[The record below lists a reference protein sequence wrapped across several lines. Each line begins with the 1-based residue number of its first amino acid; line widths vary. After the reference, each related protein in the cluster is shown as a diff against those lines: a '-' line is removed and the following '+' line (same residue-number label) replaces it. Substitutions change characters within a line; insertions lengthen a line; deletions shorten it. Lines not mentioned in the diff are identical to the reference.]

1 MGSKGLTIQDVSR
14 HFGTGDSRVDA
25 VKGANFMVQPGEVVA
40 LVGPSGSGKSTL
52 LSMAGALLRPSE
64 GEVRL
69 GDDNI
74 STLPGDRRTRLRLER
89 IGFIFQGS
97 NLISYLTALEQLQF
111 IGKML
116 GLDSKET
123 TKRAESLLE
132 ELGMAKR
139 KDHYPEQMSGG
150 ERQRI
155 AIARSLMNEPALILA
170 DEPTASLDSQRG
182 HQVVELLANEVHRRN
197 AAAILVTHD
206 ERLLDKVDRV
216 LRIADGE
223 VREEA

>member
-1 MGSKGLTIQDVSR
+1 MGSDALTIQDVSR
-14 HFGTGDSRVDA
+14 HFGSGDSRVDA
-25 VKGANFMVQPGEVVA
+25 VTGANFVVQPGEVVA

-64 GEVRL
+64 GQVRL
-69 GDDNI
+69 GDDDI
-74 STLPGDRRTRLRLER
+74 SKLPGDRRTRLRLER

-97 NLISYLTALEQLQF
+97 NLVSYLTALEQLQF

-132 ELGMAKR
+132 ELGMDKR
-139 KDHYPEQMSGG
+139 KNHYPEQMSGG
-150 ERQRI
+150 ERQRV
-155 AIARSLMNEPALILA
+155 AIARSLMNEPSLILA

-182 HQVVELLANEVHRRN
+182 RQVVELLADEVHRRN

-223 VREEA
+223 VSEDA